1 MVLLEAF
8 SCSRPWLFDPLEVS
22 SIVIIVDVGEEI
34 ATMQPIVAMC
44 MGRRK
49 RLLPSAS
56 ASEGSGGILWGD
68 AIMERTR
75 RRSLVFNALDGAM
88 VGTDVLRF

>member
-49 RLLPSAS
+49 RLLLSTS
-56 ASEGSGGILWGD
+56 VDEGS
-68 AIMERTR
+68 
-75 RRSLVFNALDGAM
+75 RS
-88 VGTDVLRF
+88 VL